1 MDEDKQDKDIVVD
14 FGVFSQREQQ
24 RQIQAQRDDITD
36 VAVHLR
42 ARIRDPPVLKEG
54 ELTVLM
60 LLILFFS
67 SISPLWGS
75 LMGSPMSDWRMKRLP
90 RVARHR
96 TRSKE
101 ATLVRLMTPVM

>member
-1 MDEDKQDKDIVVD
+1 MDEDIQDKDIVVD

-67 SISPLWGS
+67 
-75 LMGSPMSDWRMKRLP
+75 RL
-90 RVARHR
+90 
-96 TRSKE
+96 SSSSYSS
-101 ATLVRLMTPVM
+101 